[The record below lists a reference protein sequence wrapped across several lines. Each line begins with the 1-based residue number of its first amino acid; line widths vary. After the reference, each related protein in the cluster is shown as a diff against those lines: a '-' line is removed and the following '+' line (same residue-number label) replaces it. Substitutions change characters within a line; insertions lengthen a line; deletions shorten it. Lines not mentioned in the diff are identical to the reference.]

1 MSGCARCGAYKAHV
15 YSQGSSLS
23 DTANPDQRCSDPTI
37 IHHSPPLLYN
47 LDTDPGERWDLATSK
62 PALAASLQARLE
74 EMAARVSWAT
84 SEMARGNSDLA
95 APCCNKV
102 ALSLS
107 LS

>member
-1 MSGCARCGAYKAHV
+1 M

-23 DTANPDQRCSDPTI
+23 DTDNPDQRCSDPTI